1 MISCEKAAM
10 ICDKMQYKEASLK
23 EKIQLKFHLLICKT
37 CSVFSKKN
45 TQLTSLCQ
53 KADLHSL
60 SQSEKL
66 KMKKELKDK
75 I

>member
-1 MISCEKAAM
+1 MISCEKAAL

-23 EKIQLKFHLLICKT
+23 EKIQLKFHLLVCKT

-45 TQLTSLCQ
+45 TQLTSLCE
-53 KADLHSL
+53 KANLHSL

-66 KMKKELKDK
+66 KMKRDLNEKV
-75 I
+75 

>member
-1 MISCEKAAM
+1 M